1 MKKTMELKQLTE
13 NVLKFLKV
21 ENIND
26 MSKRIYE
33 IVIKNDFA
41 TYIDF
46 LKIFNNDPVQDLVQD
61 LAQVS
66 EDLSKVLSED
76 FMQKIF
82 QYYLA
87 DRKEKMQDYTPLT
100 LAKLVGVLAG
110 DSENVIDMC
119 AGSGALTIQKWNLD
133 HNKRFLLYEFDE
145 NVIPILIFNMA
156 IRNIDAII
164 CHADVLQ
171 MEVFKSWK
179 VSKGEKFGI
188 VRECDIN
195 EHINF

>member
-1 MKKTMELKQLTE
+1 MELKQLTE
-13 NVLKFLKV
+13 RVMSYLEV
-21 ENIND
+21 ENID
-26 MSKRIYE
+26 EMSKKIFE
-33 IVIKNDFA
+33 LVMKNDNIF
-41 TYIDF
+41 YENF
-46 LKIFNNDPVQDLVQD
+46 LKLFDVLVED

-66 EDLSKVLSED
+66 EVLSED

-100 LAKLVGVLAG
+100 LARFVGILAEE
-110 DSENVIDMC
+110 DKNVIDMC

-133 HNKRFLLYEFDE
+133 HDKKFLLYEFDE
-145 NVIPILIFNMA
+145 NVIPILIFNMS

-164 CHADVLQ
+164 CHADVLR

-179 VSKGEKFGI
+179 VSRGKKFGI
-188 VRECDIN
+188 VKECDVN

>member
-1 MKKTMELKQLTE
+1 MELKELTE
-13 NVLKFLKV
+13 KVMGFLEV
-21 ENIND
+21 EKID
-26 MSKRIYE
+26 ELSK
-33 IVIKNDFA
+33 
-41 TYIDF
+41 
-46 LKIFNNDPVQDLVQD
+46 KIFEVVMKNEQEPYNNFLGLFDILSEDLVQ
-61 LAQVS
+61 VS
-66 EDLSKVLSED
+66 EILSED

-87 DRKEKMQDYTPLT
+87 DRKEKMQDYTPIS
-100 LAKLVGVLAG
+100 LAKLVGALAG
-110 DSENVIDMC
+110 EENNVIDMC

>member
-1 MKKTMELKQLTE
+1 MEVKEYMELKELTE
-13 NVLKFLKV
+13 KTLEIFKAKDTSEL
-21 ENIND
+21 IN
-26 MSKRIYE
+26 K
-33 IVIKNDFA
+33 IKNVCIENKTEYFDRF
-41 TYIDF
+41 
-46 LKIFNNDPVQDLVQD
+46 VELV
-61 LAQVS
+61 
-66 EDLSKVLSED
+66 EDLSVDWL
-76 FMQKIF
+76 QKIF
-82 QYYLA
+82 QYYEA
-87 DRKEKMQDYTPLT
+87 DRKEKMQDYTPLS
-100 LAKLVGVLAG
+100 LARFVGMLAG
-110 DSENVIDMC
+110 ESNTVIDMC

-171 MEVFKSWK
+171 MEVFKSWR